1 VDRRAFRR
9 CMHILESRHEPE
21 DWSRGLTPFE
31 ILVSTVLS
39 QSTNVANERRGM
51 EGLRTAFGRITP
63 QGLASQ
69 KTNDL
74 ARAIW
79 HAGLS
84 NRKASRIRALA
95 GRIAARSDDRLR
107 DILRRPTKEARDLL
121 LTLPGVGLKTADVL
135 LAMAADRPVFPVD
148 THVARIAR
156 RWRIVRPA
164 DGYEATRA
172 GLERWT
178 PFEKTRGM
186 ASRSDR
192 PWAHPVQGGEPRMRT
207 LRRLPRL
214 RLVPGP
220 RGKGRQKVKAVEPLG
235 REESIR
241 WPFLTTFS

>member
-1 VDRRAFRR
+1 MDRRAFRR

-178 PFEKTRGM
+178 PFEKREAWHLGLI
-186 ASRSDR
+186 
-192 PWAHPVQGGEPRMRT
+192 AHGRT
-207 LRRLPRL
+207 LCKAANPACERCAVSRDCDWFQGRAARAAKRLKRSN
-214 RLVPGP
+214 R
-220 RGKGRQKVKAVEPLG
+220 
-235 REESIR
+235 
-241 WPFLTTFS
+241 